1 MSKFEVL
8 MREVVVP
15 YHPVFKKTPEL
26 CGIGL
31 EFPHYFNVEGLV
43 EECLAAEGDYS
54 LVRGDHHDF
63 SDGSDCKTASIR
75 PTPIRPGSS
84 SYKGEISGVQT
95 ASGSAKMGA
104 LRCVIYNPHAQD
116 LLYYY
121 LPNSFWTTTILRH
134 PTSGIGK
141 IVFNYNEASDYIQK
155 FKDYQCYSFEE
166 LAQANG

>member
-1 MSKFEVL
+1 MSKVKVL

-26 CGIGL
+26 CDIGL
-31 EFPHYFNVEGLV
+31 EFPHYFNIEALV
-43 EECLAAEGDYS
+43 EECLAEEGHYT

-75 PTPIRPGSS
+75 PTPQRPGSA

-95 ASGSAKMGA
+95 ASGSTKMGA
-104 LRCVIYNPHAQD
+104 LRCIIYNPHTFD
-116 LLYYY
+116 LMYYY
-121 LPNSFWTTTILRH
+121 LPNSFWMHNIQLH

-141 IVFNYNEASDYIQK
+141 VVFSWNDASNHIPK
-155 FKDYQCYSFEE
+155 FKDFQCGSFKE
-166 LAQANG
+166 LAQATG